1 MKKTKENI
9 MSQEH
14 FERFVNVA
22 TSTLSVAADKV
33 IKEARFKEDLECD
46 SLDLV
51 TFVMD
56 LEEEFGLSEIPSEEY
71 EKMSTVGEAFD
82 LIMSKLS

>member
-1 MKKTKENI
+1 
-9 MSQEH
+9 MSQEQ
-14 FERFVNVA
+14 FERFVGVA
-22 TSTLSVAADKV
+22 VSALSVDPSKV
-33 IKEARFKEDLECD
+33 TKEARFKEDLECD

-71 EKMSTVGEAFD
+71 EKMATVGEAFD
-82 LIMSKLS
+82 LIMSKL